1 MPKKERTL
9 EEKLKDSK
17 NLISFG
23 HYINNLRSQKRLIL
37 AEVAKELDISTNYLS
52 ELERGKK
59 SPSDRMVV
67 SIAEY
72 YKIPVLDLFLL
83 LDRGPGIIS
92 YTFTSRPLSLER
104 LNRALHSYGDLK
116 LPLEITTK
124 HGEMLGSAIVEFVEA
139 FVNAR
144 IREIHQEEQ

>member
-9 EEKLKDSK
+9 EEKLKDAK

-83 LDRGPGIIS
+83 LDRGSGIIS
-92 YTFTSRPLSLER
+92 YTFTARPLSLER

-116 LPLEITTK
+116 LPLENTTK
-124 HGEMLGSAIVEFVEA
+124 DGEMLGSAIVELVEA

-144 IREIHQEEQ
+144 IREIHQE